1 MVSNIQ
7 GGSFFLPDWGKL
19 VRMDAD
25 VETLDGEADMTRN
38 YHCSDFLFSMKQ
50 EQRHLQGQDGIGEL
64 GKGIGD
70 VRWLLRG
77 DQGKVPF
84 GSSTEG
90 PAEAGNHNLW

>member
-38 YHCSDFLFSMKQ
+38 YHYFDFPFSVK
-50 EQRHLQGQDGIGEL
+50 
-64 GKGIGD
+64 
-70 VRWLLRG
+70 
-77 DQGKVPF
+77 
-84 GSSTEG
+84 
-90 PAEAGNHNLW
+90 